1 LSKFKNKRKI
11 IIKTFKKLLN
21 LTRFK
26 SLSASNTSDVF
37 SKMLKIQLIATLA
50 VAVVMFLFFGL
61 HAAIST
67 VLGGVSVLVGAYL
80 ASLVARRAEGLADA
94 SAILVNL
101 LKAEAIKIIV
111 IIAILMIVFVF
122 YKQLVP
128 FALIAGLAAAA
139 IFSGAALSHQ
149 VKRVI

>member
-1 LSKFKNKRKI
+1 
-11 IIKTFKKLLN
+11 
-21 LTRFK
+21 
-26 SLSASNTSDVF
+26 LSASNTSDVF